1 MISEYSFSFADL
13 NVDLSSVIRVLGY
26 DSADFPE
33 PFKSYLEQAVS
44 DCKMMTGFRGAFLV
58 KDKVEMGMQKDS
70 VYVDGVNFQLGRTI
84 FHELKGSDRM
94 AFFVCT
100 AGQTISEKSS
110 QLLHGDDPVL
120 GYIYDVLGSAI
131 AEAVGDQ
138 VQQMIS
144 LAAGKEGWKITN
156 RYSPG
161 YCHWDVADQHKLF
174 SLFGQSACGVTLTPS
189 ALMNPVKSISGIIG
203 IGEHV
208 VFRDYQC
215 GLCKQKNCVY
225 REKRRR

>member
-1 MISEYSFSFADL
+1 MISEYAFSYANL
-13 NVDLSSVIRVLGY
+13 KVDLPSVIRVLGY
-26 DSADFPE
+26 DKTDFPE
-33 PFKSYLEQAVS
+33 PFKSYLEQAVM
-44 DCKMMTGFRGAFLV
+44 DCKRMTGFRGAFLV
-58 KDKVEMGMQKDS
+58 KDKVAMGMQKNS
-70 VYVDGVNFQLGRTI
+70 VRVDGIDFQVGRTI
-84 FHELKGSDRM
+84 FHELKGSERL

-100 AGQTISEKSS
+100 AGKAISEKSS
-110 QLLHGDDPVL
+110 QLLHGEDPVL

-131 AEAVGDQ
+131 VEAVGDQ

-144 LAAGKEGWKITN
+144 LEAEKAGKKITN

-161 YCHWDVADQHKLF
+161 YCHWDVADQHNLF
-174 SLFGQSACGVTLTPS
+174 PLFGQSPCGVTLTPS
-189 ALMNPVKSISGIIG
+189 ALINPVKSISGVIG

-225 REKRRR
+225 REKRRG